1 MKRSIQFVLMAIL
14 VVCNMAAQEIARVE
28 LKEFDSEL
36 FPFKRPVLI
45 YTPQEYDECTGVD
58 YDVIYVF
65 DAQSRALFDEVQA
78 LLHFGVQQPRA
89 DRRISW
95 LVWLHQL
102 CGILITA
109 GTTISCLFLRIG
121 RWKHHT
127 MEVLISSKNSSKRN

>member
-1 MKRSIQFVLMAIL
+1 MKRTIQFVLMVILAI
-14 VVCNMAAQEIARVE
+14 CNMAAQEIARVE

-65 DAQSRALFDEVQA
+65 DAQSRASFDEVR
-78 LLHFGVQQPRA
+78 HCFISGFSNPEPT
-89 DRRISW
+89 DSISW

-102 CGILITA
+102 YGILITA

-121 RWKHHT
+121 RWKRHT